1 MRKAVKIL
9 FLIIALGIS
18 ACTFELAVETPQPE
32 PSSPA
37 LPTSSATS
45 QPPELSPTA
54 YPDTPSPTGLNEPLI
69 ESPALVKIRFLNEL
83 DGWGLTETQIARTND
98 GGITWYDVTPPDMTE
113 TGYSIEIFILDKD
126 HVWVQK
132 PDFDNFPNSG
142 FLSRTSDGGST
153 WSTSV
158 TPFSLGNLRFLDG
171 DNGWVLA
178 DLGAGAGSNAV
189 AVYQTND
196 GGEKWDLKYIN
207 DPNNPEAKDS
217 LPLGGLKTGIVP
229 LNMQT
234 AWVGG
239 VTYAPGTLYLYRTDD
254 GGSNWSQVTIELPA
268 RTENSELSIDA
279 DQMRFVTTND
289 GFLAV
294 HMAGDSTQT
303 AIYVTHD
310 GGNSWALTP
319 TLIPNG
325 GLADF
330 VSADE
335 AVVYNGEQFYV
346 TRDAERTW
354 SIIPS
359 DMAFSAS
366 SDSMDFVN
374 VSSGWGI
381 NVDTAN
387 HSLYRTTDG
396 GATWFPV
403 TP

>member
-1 MRKAVKIL
+1 V
-9 FLIIALGIS
+9 
-18 ACTFELAVETPQPE
+18 
-32 PSSPA
+32 
-37 LPTSSATS
+37 
-45 QPPELSPTA
+45 
-54 YPDTPSPTGLNEPLI
+54 
-69 ESPALVKIRFLNEL
+69 LVKIRFLSEL
-83 DGWGLTETQIARTND
+83 DAWGVTETQIARTND

-113 TGYSIEIFILDKD
+113 TGYSVEIFILDGD

-132 PDFDNFPNSG
+132 PDFDNYPNSG
-142 FLSRTSDGGST
+142 FLSSTSDGGST
-153 WSTSV
+153 WSTSA
-158 TPFSLGNLRFLDG
+158 TPFSLGDLRFLDQ
-171 DNGWVLA
+171 DNGWMLA

-189 AVYQTND
+189 AVYQTHD
-196 GGEKWDLKYIN
+196 GGKQWDLKYVN
-207 DPNNPEAKDS
+207 DPNHPDAKDS
-217 LPLGGLKTGIVP
+217 LPLGGLKTGIIS

-254 GGSNWSQVTIELPA
+254 GGSNWSQVTVELPA
-268 RTENSELSIDA
+268 GTENSELSIDA
-279 DQMRFVTTND
+279 DQMRFVSAKD

-294 HMAGDSTQT
+294 HLSGDSTET

-310 GGNSWALTP
+310 GGNSWTLTP

-325 GLADF
+325 SWSDF
-330 VSADE
+330 LSPDE
-335 AVVYNGEQFYV
+335 AIVYNGAQFYV
-346 TRDAERTW
+346 TRDAGHTW

-374 VSSGWGI
+374 MSSGWGI
-381 NVDTAN
+381 NVDTEN

-403 TP
+403 IP